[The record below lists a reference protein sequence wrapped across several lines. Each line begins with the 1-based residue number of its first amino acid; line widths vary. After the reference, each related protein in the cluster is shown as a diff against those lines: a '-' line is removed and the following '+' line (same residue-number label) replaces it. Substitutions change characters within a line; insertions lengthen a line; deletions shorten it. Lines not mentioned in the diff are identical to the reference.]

1 MGSDKGPAPS
11 APAARAQLVSIGLPV
26 YNGGRYIAQTLT
38 SLLEQD
44 YEELELV
51 ISDNGSTD
59 ETEEICRSAAARD
72 RRVRYHRQSVNR
84 GASFNYNRVLA
95 LARGELF
102 KWAAADDL
110 CAPSLVGRCVE
121 ALDGAGGEVVLA
133 YPRSLLIDGAGS
145 LIGPLDDED
154 LHLPQRSAW
163 HRLDHL
169 LQHRVEWHPVF
180 GVIRTAALRSTRGIG
195 AFPSADIAVLA
206 ELCLRG
212 RFAQVPERLFLR
224 RYHDER
230 SIVAGPSFAEQA
242 AWYDPRHSGR
252 GVMPQARLVRELHG
266 AVRRSPLDPADA
278 AMAHAVVLRRW
289 GVPHIRAIA
298 GELRMAA
305 GDEIRRAASRRW
317 LSDRRGVGRQSQSLM
332 RVAEAQPG
340 GVDRRPSRRPGDDG

>member
-1 MGSDKGPAPS
+1 MGSDKWPAPS
-11 APAARAQLVSIGLPV
+11 APAAFPQLVSIGLPV
-26 YNGGRYIAQTLT
+26 YNGERYIGETLT
-38 SLLEQD
+38 LLLSQD
-44 YEELELV
+44 HQELELV
-51 ISDNGSTD
+51 VSDNGSTD
-59 ETEEICRSAAARD
+59 ETEEICRAAAAGD
-72 RRVRYHRQSVNR
+72 PRVRYHREPVNR
-84 GASFNYNRVLA
+84 GAAYNYNRVLG

-110 CAPSLVGRCVE
+110 CAPSFVRRCVE
-121 ALDGAGGEVVLA
+121 ALVGAGDEVVLA

-145 LIGPLDDED
+145 VVGPLDDDD
-154 LHLPQRSAW
+154 LHLTQRSPW

-180 GVIRTAALRSTRGIG
+180 GVIRTAVLRTTRGIG

-224 RYHDER
+224 RYHDQR

-289 GVPHIRAIA
+289 GVPHARDIA
-298 GELRMAA
+298 GELRMTA
-305 GDEIRRAASRRW
+305 GDELRRATSRRR
-317 LSDRRGVGRQSQSLM
+317 LSARTETGPPAQPLI
-332 RVAEAQPG
+332 RVAEAQADG
-340 GVDRRPSRRPGDDG
+340 ADRRPSRRAVDNG